1 MFNASPQEKY
11 ETQEDNFFPGILNTK
26 KETYLTPGWLLND
39 VVEQTRIGLGSN
51 DGMFTVVRGVDT
63 DDKKVLILHRVAD
76 IFKMAACLK
85 KAFRV

>member
-1 MFNASPQEKY
+1 MS
-11 ETQEDNFFPGILNTK
+11 TK
-26 KETYLTPGWLLND
+26 KETYLTSGWLLND
-39 VVEQTRIGLGSN
+39 IAEQTRRGLRSN
-51 DGMFTVVRGVDT
+51 DSMFTVVLGVDK